1 VVDVADDNAVSI
13 VALSDDLTG
22 TMGLAIL
29 IANENIPVR
38 ALASVNDR
46 YDASEDRGR
55 AVVINTETRA
65 VDEQSAR
72 KTITDLVRQFPPST
86 IIAKRFDTT
95 LRGHLGAELAA
106 IMEQRP
112 QAAAIVVSS
121 YPDSGRLCIGGY
133 QQLRGVP
140 IERTEVAT
148 DPGWPIT
155 NSYVPDYFAQA
166 GEVTFIPLNEVTAGD
181 VPLEARLVSVLKPGA
196 VAVLDAYSDADIAT
210 IARATQAVETELI
223 YVAPGVF
230 IGAALGLLYQRTSHR
245 LTVVANGSTTLQTRE
260 QVGVLEQK
268 YVVRYLD
275 IPIDVIAAGTSETFI
290 RDFLAKWDSSEAD
303 VLVVRPEW
311 ARADRALQPR
321 IVHAIAEIV
330 ACVVENLSCEIA
342 GLILSGGETA
352 TAVLNRLE
360 TRSIAPE
367 VEFGSLIMGGVMLDG
382 ALAGTKIVT
391 KGGLVGDRSI
401 FLKTLTWFLKENNS

>member
-1 VVDVADDNAVSI
+1 VATGKSI
-13 VALSDDLTG
+13 SIAALSDDLTG

-38 ALASVNDR
+38 ALTSVDDT
-46 YDASEDRGR
+46 YDASQDFGQ
-55 AVVINTETRA
+55 AVVVNTETRA
-65 VDEQSAR
+65 VDEKTAR
-72 KTITDLVRQFPPST
+72 KTVANVVRQFPADV

-106 IMEQRP
+106 IMEERP
-112 QAAAIVVSS
+112 EAAAVVVSS

-148 DPGWPIT
+148 DPRWPIT
-155 NSYVPDYFAQA
+155 NSFVPDYFTQA
-166 GEVTFIPLNEVTAGD
+166 GPVTYIPLNEVTAGEE
-181 VPLEARLVSVLKPGA
+181 VLTSRLVSVLKPGA
-196 VAVLDAYSDADIAT
+196 VAVLDAYSDADIAA
-210 IARATQAVETELI
+210 IARATLAVDTELV

-230 IGAALGLLYQRTSHR
+230 IGAALGLRYQRSRHR

-260 QVGVLEQK
+260 QVAVLEQK

-275 IPIDVIAAGTSETFI
+275 IPIDVIAAGTSET
-290 RDFLAKWDSSEAD
+290 RVRQFLADWDSTEAD

-311 ARADRALQPR
+311 TRADRALQPR
-321 IVHAIAEIV
+321 IVQAIADSV
-330 ACVVENLSCEIA
+330 ACVLENLSCEIA

-360 TRSIAPE
+360 TRSIVPE
-367 VEFGSLIMGGVMLDG
+367 VEFGSLIMGGRLLDG
-382 ALAGTKIVT
+382 PLAGTKIVT

-401 FLKTLTWFLKENNS
+401 FLKTLTWFLKEND